1 MLYIRTDMNGQIA
14 TGHVMRCL
22 SIADA
27 AKAKG
32 EDAIFI
38 LADEQAVELLKQR
51 GYAYIVLHTQWNDM
65 DSELPKLTAYI
76 KEQKIERILIDSYQV
91 TEAYLKQLSQMVQ
104 TYYIDDID
112 AFCYPVHGI
121 ICYANYCAKFH
132 YQERYSEAEL
142 YLGTK
147 YVPLRKE
154 FCHCGAKIIKP
165 KAECLL
171 IMSGGS
177 DTYGVLEKILEK
189 LDQTLF
195 QRVDVICGMY
205 YTDYES
211 LKEKYQSYKNIRLH
225 KAVQNLDE
233 YMKKAD
239 LAISAGGT
247 TLYELC
253 AIGTPAISY
262 SIADNQLDNVR
273 KFEEDGIIAYAG
285 DARKEDITGKL
296 MNLIEKYR
304 EDAKLR
310 AEISRKMQKLV
321 DGKGAGRIA
330 DILSYAEKNFCS
342 R

>member
-27 AKAKG
+27 AK
-32 EDAIFI
+32 DAGVDTVFI
-38 LADEQAVELLKQR
+38 LADEQACDLLLKR
-51 GYAYIVLHTQWNDM
+51 GYSYIVLGTEWNHM
-65 DSELPKLTAYI
+65 ESELPLIKKII
-76 KEQKIERILIDSYQV
+76 KEKQIEKILIDSYQV
-91 TEAYLKQLSQMVQ
+91 TEIYLKQLSEVVQ
-104 TYYIDDID
+104 TYYMDDIN
-112 AFCYPVHGI
+112 AFLYPVHGI

-154 FCHCGAKIIKP
+154 FCHCEAKSIKS
-165 KAECLL
+165 KAESLL

-239 LAISAGGT
+239 LAVSAGGT

-273 KFEEDGIIAYAG
+273 KFEEDDIIAYAG

-330 DILSYAEKNFCS
+330 DILTGREKPKE
-342 R
+342 

>member
-1 MLYIRTDMNGQIA
+1 MPG
-14 TGHVMRCL
+14 
-22 SIADA
+22 
-27 AKAKG
+27 
-32 EDAIFI
+32 
-38 LADEQAVELLKQR
+38 
-51 GYAYIVLHTQWNDM
+51 
-65 DSELPKLTAYI
+65 LTAYI
-76 KEQKIERILIDSYQV
+76 KEQKIERILLDSYQV
-91 TEAYLKQLSQMVQ
+91 TETYLKQLSEMVQ
-104 TYYIDDID
+104 TYYMDDIN
-112 AFCYPVHGI
+112 AFLYPVHGI
-121 ICYANYCAKFH
+121 ICYANYCEKFH
-132 YQERYSEAEL
+132 YQERYSETEL

-154 FCHCGAKIIKP
+154 FCHCEAKIIKP
-165 KAECLL
+165 KAERLL

-177 DTYGVLEKILEK
+177 DTYGALEKILEK

-239 LAISAGGT
+239 LAVSAGGT

-273 KFEEDGIIAYAG
+273 KFEEDDIIAYAG

-330 DILSYAEKNFCS
+330 DILTGREKPKE
-342 R
+342 